1 MLFAI
6 CEDSDSTPF
15 RMLKN
20 LGFVW
25 KKNSMNINSL
35 DRFLTAQEKTYE
47 IALTEI
53 KGGKKRT
60 HWMWYIFPQLRG
72 LGMSS
77 MAHTYGI
84 SGLDEAKAYL
94 AHPVLSKRIYELC
107 GALLEHK
114 DKSACDIFGE
124 IDEMK
129 LKSSMTLFALVS
141 EDGSVF
147 HQVLDTFFGGD
158 ADAATLNLLNK

>member
-35 DRFLTAQEKTYE
+35 NRFLAAQEKTYE

-77 MAHTYGI
+77 VAHTYGI

-94 AHPVLSKRIYELC
+94 AHPVLSERIYELC
-107 GALLEHK
+107 VALLEHK
-114 DKSACDIFGE
+114 DKSAYDIFGE

-141 EDGSVF
+141 EDDSVF
-147 HQVLDTFFGGD
+147 HQVLEAFYKGEQDK
-158 ADAATLNLLNK
+158 ATLNLLNH